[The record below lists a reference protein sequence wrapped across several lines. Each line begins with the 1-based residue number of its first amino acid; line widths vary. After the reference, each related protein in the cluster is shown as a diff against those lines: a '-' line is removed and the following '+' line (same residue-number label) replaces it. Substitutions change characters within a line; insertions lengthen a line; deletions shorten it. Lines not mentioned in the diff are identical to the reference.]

1 MLLPNTSFKMNYD
14 LEKVIQKDVLIILH
28 IYILV
33 SIFSEL
39 ISDLFYN
46 ISASFID
53 LSSSSSDDENIPILA
68 SIHTIETIY
77 YLIP

>member
-1 MLLPNTSFKMNYD
+1 MLLPNTLFKMNYD
-14 LEKVIQKDVLIILH
+14 LEKVIQKDVLNILH
-28 IYILV
+28 TYILV

-53 LSSSSSDDENIPILA
+53 LSFSSSDDENTRILA
-68 SIHTIETIY
+68 SIHIIETIY